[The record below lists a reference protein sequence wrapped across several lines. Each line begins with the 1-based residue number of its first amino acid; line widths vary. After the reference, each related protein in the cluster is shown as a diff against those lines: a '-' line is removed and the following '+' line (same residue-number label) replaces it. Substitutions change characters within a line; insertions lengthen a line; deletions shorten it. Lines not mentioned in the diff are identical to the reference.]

1 MGRIE
6 QGKLTRDRL
15 ADALLALLKDRNLSS
30 IRVQE
35 VAEAA
40 GVDRQTVYRHF
51 SDIYA
56 LAEFAY
62 DREIVRLFGV
72 SSIDETFELVDPHIK
87 SIGILQSL
95 GDASKSLRQLLAF
108 FHARN
113 PRGHFYELM
122 RRRAVESYAPT
133 LREAGYPEKA
143 IQTYENVWATSATAI
158 VLSWLQ
164 GDIDLT
170 AEELDGTLSHT
181 AQVVCTD
188 LARQKI
194 R

>member
-1 MGRIE
+1 
-6 QGKLTRDRL
+6 
-15 ADALLALLKDRNLSS
+15 
-30 IRVQE
+30 
-35 VAEAA
+35 
-40 GVDRQTVYRHF
+40 
-51 SDIYA
+51 
-56 LAEFAY
+56 
-62 DREIVRLFGV
+62 
-72 SSIDETFELVDPHIK
+72 
-87 SIGILQSL
+87 
-95 GDASKSLRQLLAF
+95 
-108 FHARN
+108 
-113 PRGHFYELM
+113 M